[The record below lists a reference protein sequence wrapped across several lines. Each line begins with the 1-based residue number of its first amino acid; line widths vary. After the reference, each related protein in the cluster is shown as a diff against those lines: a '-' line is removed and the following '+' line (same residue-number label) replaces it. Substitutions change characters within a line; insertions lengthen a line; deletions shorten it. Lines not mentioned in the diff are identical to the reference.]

1 MLQKRIGWL
10 RTIARL
16 TAGTQRHGLD
26 GPGRTCGPSPSHGV
40 SQPIDVLIIC
50 CGFLVRFR
58 NSSKRFWSP
67 KELQGPTE
75 CWKQPRARTRSPV
88 LGLSWA
94 RCASRPLPSCRKSRP
109 YRSALFTFACC
120 PALLVHSMS
129 HFLLRKFHKLNTIL
143 TLTALKP
150 QPTKPQNPKP
160 IKPQALKL
168 REAAVSK
175 VFFGA
180 EVPMEVPL
188 PSCLGMSG

>member
-1 MLQKRIGWL
+1 MIEGLIKKDVCFQLDFCFHCSFWQSCAHPCSHVFVSFLLGRSPMLQKQIGWL

-50 CGFLVRFR
+50 CGFMVRFG

-94 RCASRPLPSCRKSRP
+94 RCASRPLL

-129 HFLLRKFHKLNTIL
+129 HFLLRKPW
-143 TLTALKP
+143 ASV
-150 QPTKPQNPKP
+150 
-160 IKPQALKL
+160 
-168 REAAVSK
+168 VS
-175 VFFGA
+175 
-180 EVPMEVPL
+180 
-188 PSCLGMSG
+188 